1 MGQATEPTKVPLW
14 RQIFDQGFITQEVL
28 NHNYKGA
35 GSDESP
41 YEVTWLENDSRNPML
56 LSAVFRWYLM
66 FLVGMHT
73 LAVALASSAY
83 SGSII
88 EITQDLNISEEVALL
103 GISLFVIGFAV
114 GPLIWAPLSEI
125 YGRRYI
131 MIVCAV
137 GLTAFTAGTAGSR
150 NPWTLIILRFLG
162 GSMGSGPFAVSGGV
176 LADTFPA
183 ITRGLASGLYC
194 AAPFLG
200 PTLGPIIGG
209 FLSQSAG
216 WRWVEGLVAIFSALV
231 GIAVFFTLPETYA
244 PVLLEKR
251 ASRLSAITGK
261 VYRSK
266 LEVEKG
272 KTSSTKILKMALSRP
287 WVLLFRE
294 PIVLLLTIYL
304 SIIYGI
310 LYLLFAAY
318 PIVYQRE
325 RGWSEGMSGLAF
337 LGILLGI
344 VLSTIATFPNYYLY
358 KKKALAANGRVP
370 PEARLP
376 PSFIGAIC
384 LPVGLFWF
392 AWTNYPS
399 VHWMA
404 SIAAGVPFGFGMV
417 MVFLPVLNY
426 LVDAYTIYAASV
438 IAANASM
445 RSIFGAAF
453 PLFAGPMYN
462 ALGIHWASSLIAF
475 LALACVPLPFL
486 FYKYGPAIRS
496 RCRYAAESERFMNAL
511 FAAGAQRP
519 VEKAGEP
526 QDREEGNNKS
536 ESQERVL
543 GPTTTGRMSDP
554 EASLD
559 SLDNH

>member
-1 MGQATEPTKVPLW
+1 MGEATEPTKAPLW
-14 RQIFDQGFITQEVL
+14 RLIFDQGFITQEVL
-28 NHNYKGA
+28 NHDYKGA

-41 YEVTWLENDSRNPML
+41 FEVTWLENDSNNPMRL
-56 LSAVFRWYLM
+56 FAVFRWYLM

-73 LAVALASSAY
+73 LAVALVSSAY
-83 SGSII
+83 SGSIL
-88 EITQDLNISEEVALL
+88 EITEDFNISEEVALL
-103 GISLFVIGFAV
+103 GISMFVIGFAV

-131 MIVCAV
+131 MIINAV
-137 GLTAFTAGTAGSR
+137 GLTAFTAGAAGSR

-176 LADTFPA
+176 LADTFPTV
-183 ITRGLASGLYC
+183 TRGLASGLYC

-200 PTLGPIIGG
+200 PTLGPIVGG
-209 FLSQSAG
+209 FLSESAG
-216 WRWVEGLVAIFSALV
+216 WRWVEGLVAVFSALV
-231 GIAVFFTLPETYA
+231 GIVVFLTLPETYA
-244 PVLLEKR
+244 PVLLRKR

-266 LEVEKG
+266 LEIEKG
-272 KTSSTKILKMALSRP
+272 KASTTKILKAALSRP

-318 PIVYQRE
+318 PIVYQKE

-337 LGILLGI
+337 LGVLLGI
-344 VLSTIATFPNYYLY
+344 VCSTIATFPNYYLY
-358 KKKALAANGRVP
+358 KKKALAAGGRIP

-376 PSFIGAIC
+376 ASFIGAIS
-384 LPVGLFWF
+384 LPIGLFWF

-438 IAANASM
+438 IAANAAM

-453 PLFAGPMYN
+453 PLFAGPMYK

-486 FYKYGPAIRS
+486 FYKFGPAIRS
-496 RCRYAAESERFMNAL
+496 RCHYAAESEKFMNAL
-511 FAAGAQRP
+511 FATPAQRP
-519 VEKAGEP
+519 TEKTGES
-526 QDREEGNNKS
+526 QVKGDRKNES
-536 ESQERVL
+536 ESQKHVLRPTMTRRVML
-543 GPTTTGRMSDP
+543 F
-554 EASLD
+554 LF
-559 SLDNH
+559 

>member
-1 MGQATEPTKVPLW
+1 MGETTEPTKAPLW
-14 RQIFDQGFITQEVL
+14 RLIFDQGFITQEVL
-28 NHNYKGA
+28 NHDYKGA
-35 GSDESP
+35 GSEESP
-41 YEVTWLENDSRNPML
+41 YEVTWLENDSSNPMRL
-56 LSAVFRWYLM
+56 FAVFRWYLM

-73 LAVALASSAY
+73 LAVALVSSAY
-83 SGSII
+83 SGSIL
-88 EITQDLNISEEVALL
+88 EITEDFNISEEVALL
-103 GISLFVIGFAV
+103 GISMFVIGFAV

-131 MIVCAV
+131 MIINAV
-137 GLTAFTAGTAGSR
+137 GLTAFTAGAAGSR

-176 LADTFPA
+176 LADTFPTV
-183 ITRGLASGLYC
+183 TRGLASGLYC

-200 PTLGPIIGG
+200 PTLGPIVGG
-209 FLSQSAG
+209 FLSESAG
-216 WRWVEGLVAIFSALV
+216 WRWVEGLVAVFSALV
-231 GIAVFFTLPETYA
+231 GVVVFLTLPETYA
-244 PVLLEKR
+244 PVLLRKR

-266 LEVEKG
+266 LEIEKG
-272 KTSSTKILKMALSRP
+272 KASTTKILKAALSRP

-318 PIVYQRE
+318 PIVYQKE

-337 LGILLGI
+337 VGVLLGI
-344 VLSTIATFPNYYLY
+344 VCSTIATFPNYYLY
-358 KKKALAANGRVP
+358 RKKALAAGGPIP

-376 PSFIGAIC
+376 ASFIGAIS
-384 LPVGLFWF
+384 LPIGLFWF

-438 IAANASM
+438 IAANAAM

-453 PLFAGPMYN
+453 PLFAGPMYK

-486 FYKYGPAIRS
+486 FYKFGPAIRS
-496 RCRYAAESERFMNAL
+496 RCHYAAESEKFMNAL
-511 FAAGAQRP
+511 FATPAQRP
-519 VEKAGEP
+519 TEKTG
-526 QDREEGNNKS
+526 
-536 ESQERVL
+536 ESQVKGTETMRVKAKN
-543 GPTTTGRMSDP
+543 TS
-554 EASLD
+554 
-559 SLDNH
+559 